1 MIMMMKIIGMTNTG
15 KMNTG
20 MMATGFIIHMDTIVS
35 IMYGGIHGG
44 GIGIGTGAIGSI
56 TSAGISF
63 TVDSMLCGIIM
74 AAGGTGQD
82 MVAM

>member
-15 KMNTG
+15 KMIIGTT
-20 MMATGFIIHMDTIVS
+20 ATGSIIHMDTIVS

-44 GIGIGTGAIGSI
+44 GIGIGTGAIGAI
-56 TSAGISF
+56 TSIGISF
-63 TVDSMLCGIIM
+63 TVDSMLYGMIM
-74 AAGGTGQD
+74 AAGGTDQD